1 MKILLMCSVFN
12 SLTQA
17 VYTVL
22 IDKGH
27 QVSVAY
33 AISEVQMLTEIEDF
47 EPEFILCPFLKRYL
61 PESIYDNYPTFIVHP
76 GPIGDRGP
84 NALEYA
90 LQNHTK
96 EWGVVIVKANKL
108 YDGGDIYA
116 QKNFKVRETSKASLY
131 RQEIVRTTLQA
142 LEAFFTNLK
151 NNEVT
156 PQILNPIH
164 EHFNQL
170 KRSIDWLKDD
180 TDTIIRKIHI
190 SDSFPGV
197 LDEIMGVSCYLFGVH
212 KEDKLRGSP
221 KEILAKRNGAI
232 CLGTIDSA
240 VWISHLKEVGGFKL
254 PATYVL
260 KDKLIGIKEDRLPL
274 LFDKS
279 YETFYEVS
287 VAKRDNVAYL
297 YFNFHNGAMSAE
309 QCIRLKY
316 AIEYLKSECEVLVLL
331 GGRDFFSNGI
341 HLNLLEDSAKQ
352 GEDGWA
358 NINAMNDLVH
368 SILYADEV
376 VTIASFGCNAGAGG
390 VFMGLACDY
399 VVGKEGVVLN
409 PHYKTMGLSG
419 SEYHT
424 YSLPKRVGKEIADT
438 LLDECLPLSVEKA
451 KVLGMIDEIYEEKSY
466 DEALHNFAQNTYSDD
481 FIWEKQDYLEKY
493 KEHIEAFKEQELEI
507 MHTEF
512 WSATSDF
519 HTLRHKFVYKVCPR
533 ETPERLKLRSN
544 KESVYA

>member
-1 MKILLMCSVFN
+1 MKILLICSAFN

-22 IDKGH
+22 KDRGH

-47 EPEFILCPFLKRYL
+47 KPQLILCPFLKSYL
-61 PESIYDNYPTFIVHP
+61 PESIYENFPTFIVHP

-96 EWGVVIVKANKL
+96 EWGVVIFKANKL

-131 RQEIVRTTLQA
+131 RQEVVKATSQA
-142 LEAFFTNLK
+142 LEEFFVNLK

-164 EHFNQL
+164 EHFNQS
-170 KRSIDWLKDD
+170 KRTIDWLKDD
-180 TDTIIRKIHI
+180 TETIIRKIHL

-197 LDEIMGVSCYLFGVH
+197 LDEILGVSCYLFGGH
-212 KEDKLRGSP
+212 KEDKFRGSP

-232 CLGTIDSA
+232 CLGTIDGA

-260 KDKLIGIKEDRLPL
+260 KEKLVGIKEDRLPL

-279 YETFYEVS
+279 YETFFEVS
-287 VAKRDNVAYL
+287 VEKRDNVAYL

-309 QCIRLKY
+309 QCIRLKF
-316 AIEYLKSECEVLVLL
+316 AIEYLKGECEVLVLI
-331 GGRDFFSNGI
+331 GGKDFFSNGI
-341 HLNLLEDSAKQ
+341 HLNILEDSAKQ

-376 VTIASFGCNAGAGG
+376 VTIASFGHNAGAGG

-399 VVGKEGVVLN
+399 VVGKEGVILN
-409 PHYKTMGLSG
+409 PHYKTLGLSG

-424 YSLPKRVGKEIADT
+424 YSLPKRVGKEMAGI

-451 KVLGMIDEIYEEKSY
+451 KELGMIDEIYEEKTY
-466 DEALHNFAQNTYSDD
+466 YEELHNFAQNTYNDD

-493 KEHIEAFKEQELEI
+493 KEQIEAFKEQELAI
-507 MHTEF
+507 MHPEF
-512 WSATSDF
+512 WSKTSDF
-519 HTLRHKFVYKVCPR
+519 HTLRHKFVYKICPM
-533 ETPERLKLRSN
+533 ETPARLKLRSN
-544 KESVYA
+544 KERVYA

>member
-287 VAKRDNVAYL
+287 VAKRDNVARI
-297 YFNFHNGAMSAE
+297 F
-309 QCIRLKY
+309 
-316 AIEYLKSECEVLVLL
+316 
-331 GGRDFFSNGI
+331 
-341 HLNLLEDSAKQ
+341 
-352 GEDGWA
+352 
-358 NINAMNDLVH
+358 
-368 SILYADEV
+368 IL
-376 VTIASFGCNAGAGG
+376 T
-390 VFMGLACDY
+390 
-399 VVGKEGVVLN
+399 
-409 PHYKTMGLSG
+409 
-419 SEYHT
+419 
-424 YSLPKRVGKEIADT
+424 
-438 LLDECLPLSVEKA
+438 
-451 KVLGMIDEIYEEKSY
+451 
-466 DEALHNFAQNTYSDD
+466 
-481 FIWEKQDYLEKY
+481 FI
-493 KEHIEAFKEQELEI
+493 
-507 MHTEF
+507 MV
-512 WSATSDF
+512 
-519 HTLRHKFVYKVCPR
+519 R
-533 ETPERLKLRSN
+533 
-544 KESVYA
+544 